1 MKVLIIVAAI
11 IAIIYT
17 WLPSYK
23 QEAILELYK
32 SMQKTFLESYVIGI
46 KKGREQINS
55 NLYFILY
62 LLCLFCGFLL
72 YFIFSFIHGIFILM
86 ARLDEYY
93 EQK

>member
-62 LLCLFCGFLL
+62 LFCLFCGFLL
-72 YFIFSFIHGIFILM
+72 YFIFSFIQGVFILM

>member
-1 MKVLIIVAAI
+1 MKVLIIIAAI

-23 QEAILELYK
+23 QKAILELYK
-32 SMQKTFLESYVIGI
+32 SMQKTFLESYVRGI
-46 KKGREQINS
+46 EKGREQIDS
-55 NLYFILY
+55 DLYFILY
-62 LLCLFCGFLL
+62 LLCLFCTYLL
-72 YFIFSFIHGIFILM
+72 YFPFYFIQGIFMLM

>member
-1 MKVLIIVAAI
+1 MKVLIIIAAI

-55 NLYFILY
+55 NLYFIMY
-62 LLCLFCGFLL
+62 LLCLFCGYIL
-72 YFIFSFIHGIFILM
+72 YFGFYFIQGIFMLM
-86 ARLDEYY
+86 TRLDEYY

>member
-32 SMQKTFLESYVIGI
+32 SMQKTFLES
-46 KKGREQINS
+46 KTNK
-55 NLYFILY
+55 L
-62 LLCLFCGFLL
+62 
-72 YFIFSFIHGIFILM
+72 
-86 ARLDEYY
+86 
-93 EQK
+93 